1 MIKRES
7 LCSAKLNET
16 RNRFGFGLLEL
27 DTKGREKNLE
37 SSVTEKQRWNHQ
49 QRNSKKS
56 MDLTSLVGVLVV
68 LSHSM
73 GAGLD

>member
-7 LCSAKLNET
+7 LCYAKLNET
-16 RNRFGFGLLEL
+16 RNRFGIGPLGL

-49 QRNSKKS
+49 QKKSKKS
-56 MDLTSLVGVLVV
+56 IALT
-68 LSHSM
+68 
-73 GAGLD
+73 